1 MVARIKSDLEKE
13 IIRGTISNRD
23 KTIKILDQFDS
34 KDIVLV
40 LIENMKQYSQD
51 EDCLTG
57 QYMVLLDAVQ
67 AVLTK
72 RRFIKNVET
81 WTLEE
86 FVDDIPFHSGV
97 IENKTLSKEA

>member
-1 MVARIKSDLEKE
+1 MAERIKSDLEKE
-13 IIRGTISNRD
+13 IIQETIRNRD
-23 KTIKILDQFDS
+23 EDVKILEQFDS

-67 AVLTK
+67 TVLTK
-72 RRFIKNVET
+72 RKFIKKVDT

-86 FVDDIPFHSGV
+86 FVEDIPFHSGV
-97 IENKTLSKEA
+97 VEGKKHE